1 MSLPQPCLFNRQP
14 KMSRPYKKQPGHS
27 DSERDRETGKTER
40 ERKKK
45 LLQWNCSQ
53 LHTQGRLL
61 CSSSIKVTSV
71 IFAEL
76 ANSDIL
82 KWRIKDHIWMGFT
95 LLYSVYGLFDGLFNP
110 TDTGLHNVN
119 FHHCSSVALL
129 LFFALVFELLSVLCC
144 CGTEPSMHPSIHPCP
159 SIKIFH
165 PVARV
170 CVNTTTT

>member
-14 KMSRPYKKQPGHS
+14 KMSRLYKKQPGHS

-61 CSSSIKVTSV
+61 CSSSIKVTFV

-76 ANSDIL
+76 ANSDLL